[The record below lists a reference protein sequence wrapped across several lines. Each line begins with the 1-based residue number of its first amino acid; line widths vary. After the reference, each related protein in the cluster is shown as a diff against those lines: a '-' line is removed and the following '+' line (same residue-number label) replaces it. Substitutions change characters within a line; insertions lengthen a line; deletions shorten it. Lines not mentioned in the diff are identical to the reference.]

1 MPQKP
6 DIIGTFSS
14 TGKVFIFDRT
24 RHPSDPPED
33 GKCRPEI
40 ELQGHL
46 KEGFGLSWSP
56 MSEGNLLTASADKT
70 ICHWNISTWT
80 KGQNIMNPVNVF
92 TGHDAYVE
100 DVAWHPHHD
109 SIFGSVGD
117 DFRMMIWDMRKGSS
131 QPVNSI
137 LAHSANANCIGF
149 SPSSDTVLATAGSD
163 NVVNLWDLRNLNSK
177 VHSLIGHED
186 EIRSLSWSPTE
197 PTILASAGLDRRLL
211 IWDVSRIGEHQS
223 PEDAEDGPP
232 ELMFLHGGHTD
243 LISDLSWNLNRPWT
257 MASVAEDNVCQIWQ
271 VAQNIYNIEEVPQS
285 SEVKE

>member
-70 ICHWNISTWT
+70 ICHWYFLHIMYFSFKRMLLGTRTMIQFLGLLVMIS
-80 KGQNIMNPVNVF
+80 
-92 TGHDAYVE
+92 
-100 DVAWHPHHD
+100 
-109 SIFGSVGD
+109 
-117 DFRMMIWDMRKGSS
+117 RMMIWDMRKGSS